1 MIGEPVMRKMRS
13 DELAFGVVVL
23 ASYVMLFSSGAL
35 TTRRPGFLLLMTA
48 LMLVYLLFGVFGN
61 RYFLSRKSA
70 FTAFLF
76 FGGELLLGGL
86 INYLGSGS
94 PWLLL
99 LPVVSQ
105 AIMDLPRP
113 IAALVC
119 LLIMVLVLLPVMMVG
134 QWNMVLSGGIA
145 YLAAMVFVAVFTLLL
160 ISQQR
165 AREELSAANQKLRE
179 YAARVED
186 LATAQERNRLAR
198 EIHDGLGHY
207 LTAINI
213 QIKAAR
219 AVLRDQPDQAA
230 AALANA
236 ETLAGEALADVRRS
250 VSALRADPSTSRP
263 LAENLEGLLAETRAA
278 GVEVGLEVR
287 GQPRPLPE
295 AVEFTLFRTAQ
306 EGLTNVRKHARA
318 SRSNLTLEYRTAC
331 VTLEVRDDGVGS
343 EDLGGGYGL
352 TGLRERVELLRGVL
366 QITTSPGQGFCLH
379 VELPTDPAAA
389 RPCWEE

>member
-1 MIGEPVMRKMRS
+1 MIGEPVSRKMRS

-48 LMLVYLLFGVFGN
+48 LMLVYLLFGIFGN
-61 RYFLSRKSA
+61 RYFLRKKSA
-70 FTAFLF
+70 LTALLF
-76 FGGELLLGGL
+76 FGGEMAIGGL
-86 INYLGSGS
+86 INYLGYGS

-113 IAALVC
+113 VAALVC
-119 LLIMVLVLLPVMMVG
+119 LLIMVLVLLPVMVAG
-134 QWNMVLSGGIA
+134 QWTMALSGGIA

-179 YAARVED
+179 YATRVEE

-236 ETLAGEALADVRRS
+236 ETLASEALADVRRS

-263 LAENLEGLLAETRAA
+263 LAENLESLLAETRSA
-278 GVEVGLEVR
+278 GVEVSLEVR

-318 SRSNLTLEYRTAC
+318 SQSSLALDYGGNR
-331 VTLEVRDDGVGS
+331 VVLEVRDNGVGS
-343 EDLGGGYGL
+343 EDLEGGYGL
-352 TGLRERVELLRGVL
+352 TGLRERVDLLSGSL
-366 QITTSPGQGFCLH
+366 QITTSPGQGFCLR
-379 VELPTDPAAA
+379 VELPVEPPPAG
-389 RPCWEE
+389 